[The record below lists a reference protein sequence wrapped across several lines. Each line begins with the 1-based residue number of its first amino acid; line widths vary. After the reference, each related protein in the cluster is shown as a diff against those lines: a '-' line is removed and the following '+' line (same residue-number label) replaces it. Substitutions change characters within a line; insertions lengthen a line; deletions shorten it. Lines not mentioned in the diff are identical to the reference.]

1 MVRSRA
7 APWRDLGKRALSAAI
22 LIPVVLAAVWAGGAW
37 FTLLVAVLGVAI
49 AYEWTDIVH
58 GHNATQFAIHATA
71 AIAGAVLP
79 PETGIATALIVLMAL
94 TGLATFLAALNR
106 TLGLWAALGV
116 AYAGLPAIALVTLRS
131 DPSFG
136 MKALFWLLAVVWASD
151 SAAYFAGRLIG
162 GPRLAPVI
170 SPNKTWA
177 GAIGAMVGAAI
188 AGAAAAKLLV
198 GAALAPVFLGMALSI
213 VAQAGD
219 LFKSALKRKY
229 GLKDSGNLIPGHGG
243 IIDRVD
249 GAVAA
254 ALAAA
259 IVGILRAG
267 ASGAGEGLLAW

>member
-136 MKALFWLLAVVWASD
+136 
-151 SAAYFAGRLIG
+151 
-162 GPRLAPVI
+162 
-170 SPNKTWA
+170 
-177 GAIGAMVGAAI
+177 
-188 AGAAAAKLLV
+188 
-198 GAALAPVFLGMALSI
+198 
-213 VAQAGD
+213 
-219 LFKSALKRKY
+219 
-229 GLKDSGNLIPGHGG
+229 LKDSGNLIPGHGG

>member
-1 MVRSRA
+1 M
-7 APWRDLGKRALSAAI
+7 
-22 LIPVVLAAVWAGGAW
+22 
-37 FTLLVAVLGVAI
+37 
-49 AYEWTDIVH
+49 
-58 GHNATQFAIHATA
+58 
-71 AIAGAVLP
+71 
-79 PETGIATALIVLMAL
+79 
-94 TGLATFLAALNR
+94 
-106 TLGLWAALGV
+106 
-116 AYAGLPAIALVTLRS
+116 
-131 DPSFG
+131 
-136 MKALFWLLAVVWASD
+136 WASD

-177 GAIGAMVGAAI
+177 GSIGAMVGAAI